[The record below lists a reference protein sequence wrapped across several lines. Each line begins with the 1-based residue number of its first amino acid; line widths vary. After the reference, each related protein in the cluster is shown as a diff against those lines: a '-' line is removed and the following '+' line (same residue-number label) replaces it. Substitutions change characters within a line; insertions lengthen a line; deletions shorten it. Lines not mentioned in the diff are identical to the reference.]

1 MKKSS
6 VEYANKTFGL
16 DLVWKSK
23 SSKYNQDDLADAI
36 NVCYSQIIDKKQ
48 FGRR

>member
-16 DLVWKSK
+16 ELAWKSK
-23 SSKYNQDDLADAI
+23 TSKFNQDDLADAI
-36 NVCYSQIIDKKQ
+36 NVAFSQIIDKKQ